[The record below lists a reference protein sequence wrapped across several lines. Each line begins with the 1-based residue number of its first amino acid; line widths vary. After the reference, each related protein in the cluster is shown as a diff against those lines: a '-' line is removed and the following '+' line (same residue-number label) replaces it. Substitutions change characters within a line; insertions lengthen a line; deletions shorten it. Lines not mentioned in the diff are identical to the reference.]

1 MRKTIAKAGTGAA
14 LLIAT
19 AFIALAFGSPAAGAS
34 DSQNDAWAVIFATET
49 DGNTGQIA
57 EGWALHNWLVGH
69 GWLDSHITFLADHSG
84 ADGVA
89 TKENLQSALSSV
101 AQKSNSNSLVF
112 IAVMDNGQ
120 TINGDF
126 TFSAVN
132 GQIGTTMLAGWV
144 NGVGSFKKM
153 VVDVSFS
160 YSGGFIQGLSGTN
173 RIVMSSHTSSQSS
186 MPNHFSLAEGLGS
199 SAIVQ
204 EAFYNQAS
212 KISKEYPGTQT
223 PQVYDGAGTVS
234 LALS

>member
-89 TKENLQSALSSV
+89 TKENLQGALSSV
-101 AQKSNSNSLVF
+101 AQRSNSNSLVF
-112 IAVMDNGQ
+112 IGVMDKGQ
-120 TINGDF
+120 NVNGDL
-126 TFSAVN
+126 TFSATN
-132 GQIGTTMLAGWV
+132 GQIGIGTLAGWV
-144 NGVGSFKKM
+144 NGIGTCKKM
-153 VVDVSFS
+153 VIDVSFS
-160 YSGGFIQGLSGTN
+160 YSGGFIQALSGTN
-173 RIVMSSHTSSQSS
+173 RVVMSSHTATQSY
-186 MPNHFSLAEGLGS
+186 MPNHFSLAEGLGAS
-199 SAIVQ
+199 SIVQ
-204 EAFYNQAS
+204 QAFCNQAN

-223 PQVYDGAGTVS
+223 PQIYDGAGTVS
-234 LALS
+234 LAF